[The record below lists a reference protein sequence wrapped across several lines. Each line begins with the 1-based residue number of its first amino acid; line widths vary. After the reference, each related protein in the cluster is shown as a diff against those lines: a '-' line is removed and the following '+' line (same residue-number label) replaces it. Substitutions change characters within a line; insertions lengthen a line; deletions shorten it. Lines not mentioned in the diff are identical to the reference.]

1 MRLHRSFAAPLTFC
15 LLLAAPVLAH
25 AAPVTRNFTFLA
37 NVNEYPQSDPNAAG
51 YSACWSYVHGDG
63 REYAILGVVTG
74 TAIYN
79 VTNPAAPY
87 RVGFIPGPF
96 SIWREM
102 KSYRNWIY
110 IVTEGTGPGNGVQI
124 VRMTDPEHPVLANT
138 YAVNFVRSHTVAVD
152 TTRALLVCNGTNDS
166 TGHATG
172 MRVLSIANPESPVPL
187 GSWPN
192 VPAPVARDDY
202 MHDCIPVGN
211 LIYGASIYSG
221 RACVFDFSNPT
232 TPILQKVWSYP
243 GAFTHNIWPTPDGK
257 TIYVT
262 DEVDGEPLKIF
273 DVNDPSNP
281 LLVNEVTSNP
291 HAIVHNAHV
300 WNGELY
306 LANYTEGIRA
316 LDITD
321 PHHPAEF
328 ATADSYF
335 GPSGG
340 FNGVWEV
347 CPFFP
352 SGIVIASDRQTGLY
366 VYRPDRNY
374 GIVEARVVYNDG
386 GGPAAGVKVNLTTE
400 GDSLVTPADGI
411 VRFAPSPGAH
421 TIRAHAFGF
430 YDRSTSAL
438 VSAGQTTHLLLIM
451 TPQPRVPFAG
461 VVKSFA
467 TGQPVEDAE
476 VSVATAEI
484 PVAHSD
490 ATGHYDLGTV
500 PASAYHLSIRRPGFI
515 PIEDDVTLTGGFPGE
530 NFVLTPAP
538 VYDDLESA
546 TAWTIGAPGDDAF
559 AGAWVRVA
567 PVGTGE
573 PQRLLA
579 EAIASVT
586 QAAQAD
592 AVVASA
598 RPRPRFENLPPCC
611 RDVPACTGECGF
623 VLNAA
628 VMSAAPGDI
637 APASDRT
644 PGAGTM
650 CFVTGQAVAGGL
662 PSSSDLDGGRTTI
675 TSPRMNLTGMSDP
688 RIGYWRWFYAQDVA
702 DDWFAVL
709 ISNDDGATWTP
720 VDTTHGPIAEKWT
733 EYTIRVANFVTPTDR
748 MRVRFVAADLAPE
761 DIVEAAVDDVTGY
774 DAANAVVVGV
784 GGSAA
789 PGPLR
794 LAAARP
800 NPSRGDVT
808 LELTLPVAA
817 PLDVSIFDVNGRRV
831 RALER
836 TFAPAGTRALRWDG
850 RDDSGNS
857 APAGLYFVR
866 ANAGGR
872 RVETRVVR
880 VE

>member
-1 MRLHRSFAAPLTFC
+1 MVFHRSFAAPFALG
-15 LLLAAPVLAH
+15 LLLAAPVLVQ

-37 NVNEYPQSDPNAAG
+37 NVNEYPDPAPNGNG
-51 YSACWSYVHGDG
+51 YSACWSYIHGDG
-63 REYAILGVVTG
+63 REYAILGVASG

-110 IVTEGTGPGNGVQI
+110 VVTEGLNTGFGLQI
-124 VRMTDPEHPVLANT
+124 VRMTDPEHPVLATT
-138 YAVNFVRSHTVAVD
+138 YSTNFVRSHTVSID
-152 TTRALLVCNGTNDS
+152 TTRAILLCNGTNDS

-172 MRVLSIANPESPVPL
+172 MRVLSIANPETPVPL

-202 MHDCIPVGN
+202 MHDCVPVGN

-221 RACVFDFSNPT
+221 RACVFEFTNPA
-232 TPILQKVWSYP
+232 TPILQKVWTYP

-262 DEVDGEPLKIF
+262 DEVNGEPLKVF
-273 DVNDPSNP
+273 DVSDPSNP
-281 LLVNEVTSNP
+281 VLVNEVTSNP
-291 HAIVHNAHV
+291 QAIVHNAHV

-328 ATADSYF
+328 ASADSYF

-340 FNGVWEV
+340 FSGVWEV

-374 GIVEARVVYNDG
+374 GLVEVKVVYSG

-411 VRFAPSPGAH
+411 VRFAPSPG
-421 TIRAHAFGF
+421 TYTVRAHAFGL
-430 YDRSTSAL
+430 YDQSTSTL
-438 VSAGQTTHLLLIM
+438 VSTGQTSHLMLIM
-451 TPQPRVPFAG
+451 TPRPQVPFAG
-461 VVKSFA
+461 VVRNS
-467 TGQPVEDAE
+467 TNGQPLEDAE
-476 VSVATAEI
+476 VSVAAAEI
-484 PVAHSD
+484 PTAHSD
-490 ATGHYDLGTV
+490 AGGQYSLGSV
-500 PASAYHLSIRRPGFI
+500 PANSYHLSIRRPGFI
-515 PIEDDVTLTGGFPGE
+515 PIETDVTLNGGFPGQD
-530 NFVLTPAP
+530 FALTPAP
-538 VYDDLESA
+538 VYDDLEGA
-546 TAWTIGAPGDDAF
+546 TAWTAGAPGDDAY
-559 AGAWVRVA
+559 AGTWVRVA

-579 EAIASVT
+579 EAIAAVT
-586 QAAQAD
+586 KPAGVD
-592 AVVASA
+592 AVAAVAS
-598 RPRPRFENLPPCC
+598 PRSRLDLLPPCC

-623 VLNAA
+623 VLDAA
-628 VMSAAPGDI
+628 VMNATPGDI

-644 PGAGTM
+644 PGAGTQ
-650 CFVTGQAVAGGL
+650 CFITGQAVAGGL

-675 TSPRMNLTGMSDP
+675 TSPAMDLTGMSEP
-688 RIGYWRWFYAQDVA
+688 RIGYWRWFYAQDIA

-709 ISNDDGATWTP
+709 ISNNDGATWTA
-720 VDTTHGPIAEKWT
+720 VDTTHGPIAQKWT
-733 EYTIRVANFVTPTDR
+733 EYTIRVADFVTPTDKV
-748 MRVRFVAADLAPE
+748 RVRFVAADLAPE
-761 DIVEAAVDDVTGY
+761 DIVEAGVDDVTGY
-774 DAANAVVVGV
+774 DAANAVVAAGEGDVPRALQL
-784 GGSAA
+784 AA
-789 PGPLR
+789 P
-794 LAAARP
+794 RP
-800 NPSRGDVT
+800 NPSRGVVT
-808 LELTLPVAA
+808 FELALPVAA
-817 PLDVSIFDVNGRRV
+817 PLEVSIFDVNGRRV

-850 RDDSGNS
+850 RDDSGN
-857 APAGLYFVR
+857 ATPAGLYFVR
-866 ANAGGR
+866 ASAGR
-872 RVETRVVR
+872 QKIETRVVR